1 MNDSGETHNYW
12 GLYTRCTKKISTG
25 EVRDVMRDLKET
37 LGTGT
42 PSMDDTLRDSFT
54 VKLSELFNQVVIL
67 K

>member
-1 MNDSGETHNYW
+1 
-12 GLYTRCTKKISTG
+12 
-25 EVRDVMRDLKET
+25 MRDLKEA

-42 PSMDDTLRDSFT
+42 PSMDDTLRDAFT